1 MAEERGQVQI
11 VEVEDETGRY
21 EAGGGGE
28 EMMYSGVVRT
38 FKKFRKFNADCK
50 K

>member
-1 MAEERGQVQI
+1 LAEERGQIQI
-11 VEVEDETGRY
+11 VETEDETGKY

-38 FKKFRKFNADCK
+38 FKKFNKYNKDC
-50 K
+50 